1 MTIAQPTQKMHAIA
15 ASTIGA
21 FGHAA
26 TGDASVDSL
35 STPSHDQ
42 TSPVNVA
49 SSANS
54 VRTDGWSQR

>member
-1 MTIAQPTQKMHAIA
+1 MRIAQPSQKIDAIA

-21 FGHAA
+21 FGQVM
-26 TGDASVDSL
+26 TGDDSVESL
-35 STPSHDQ
+35 STPSQDL

-54 VRTDGWSQR
+54 VRTDGW